1 MALTPEEKDRIQNL
15 KFLQAHLVPIAASI
29 TILVGLIRL
38 YPYAKKFLKS

>member
-1 MALTPEEKDRIQNL
+1 MELTPEEKERVVNL
-15 KFLQAHLVPIAASI
+15 KYLQAHLVPIAASI